1 MLCAVY
7 KSPKKEQTYLFV
19 KQRDD
24 FSQVPEAL
32 MATFGTPALVTMVNL
47 AKKENL
53 AMADIE
59 KVKQNLTEQ
68 GFYLQLPPPQ
78 ENLLDQHKAA
88 IKAQKANN
96 DAGEA

>member
-7 KSPKKEQTYLFV
+7 KSPKKEQTYLFI

-24 FSQVPEAL
+24 FSLVPEAL

-47 AKKENL
+47 ATKEKL
-53 AMADIE
+53 ALADIA
-59 KVKQNLTEQ
+59 KVKQNLDEQ

-78 ENLLDQHKAA
+78 ENLLDQHKAQN
-88 IKAQKANN
+88 KAKNSEG
-96 DAGEA
+96 DL